1 MRKNYNSYEY
11 YRRSIL
17 ERERERENYILL
29 YDSRSDKPIMT
40 QGQSDGSW
48 NTESQV
54 NVDES
59 SGSRGNPI
67 VIDSG
72 SRENPIVIDEGTG
85 SRENPIVIDEGTGSR
100 ENPIVIDE
108 GTGERGNPIVAE
120 KDSGSRENPIVIDDE
135 PVSHSR

>member
-17 ERERERENYILL
+17 ERERERENYILS

-40 QGQSDGSW
+40 EGQSDGSW

-85 SRENPIVIDEGTGSR
+85 SRENPIVIDEGTG
-100 ENPIVIDE
+100 
-108 GTGERGNPIVAE
+108 ERGNPIVAE
-120 KDSGSRENPIVIDDE
+120 KDSGSKKNPIVIDDE